1 MRYVS
6 QFKRVWCRT
15 KKVKQLNIPLAW
27 GVRSVEAAAKGIQQ
41 QHSRCG
47 CRFLWAVKWSIIP
60 SQALGLCFL
69 RARNSL
75 YIPKRKKKRLICAF
89 TTWKV
94 DLFGRWEVSLPNA
107 ALLGRTQDVLAK
119 INNVLQLVLESVETQ
134 HRTVLHRDCISVL
147 HLYYSCYTNQFFFT
161 PSIYPD
167 SPHPTHACLFF
178 NCLKYE
184 KNTWPLKQNEPHLSE
199 MSLPQRSSRLKFKGR
214 AENKGAHQA
223 ASVPHLHQLV
233 LIFMSLLDHLSSPRL
248 SNPPL

>member
-1 MRYVS
+1 M
-6 QFKRVWCRT
+6 
-15 KKVKQLNIPLAW
+15 
-27 GVRSVEAAAKGIQQ
+27 
-41 QHSRCG
+41 
-47 CRFLWAVKWSIIP
+47 
-60 SQALGLCFL
+60 
-69 RARNSL
+69 
-75 YIPKRKKKRLICAF
+75 
-89 TTWKV
+89 
-94 DLFGRWEVSLPNA
+94 SLPNA